1 MIKLCYK
8 EYDFKLTSGAK
19 KYFHDKTGLDL
30 ATVFSD
36 YIVAFI
42 NKREGAGAFEQMQC
56 FAKLHSRKTASLA
69 LYSIIKEC
77 NPSVSIEEIY
87 DATCRVDWVL
97 SDRPDDLSEPWP
109 FVMLNTALDINDYCN
124 KNAPKKKEVTRDI

>member
-8 EYDFKLTSGAK
+8 EYDYKLTTGAK
-19 KYFHDKTGLDL
+19 KYFFDKTELDL
-30 ATVFSD
+30 ATVFTD
-36 YIVAFI
+36 YIVAFV
-42 NKREGAGAFEQMQC
+42 NKRDGAGGFEQMQGY
-56 FAKLHSRKTASLA
+56 AKLHSRKTASLA

-77 NPSVSIEEIY
+77 NTNVPLDEIY
-87 DATCRVDWVL
+87 DATSRVDWLL

-124 KNAPKKKEVTRDI
+124 KNTPKKKEVASGI